1 MTVRRILSIE
11 NPDDLPILRQVCA
24 SVNLSKQELEP
35 LIEDM
40 IETMDAVDGVGLA
53 APQVGITQRLV
64 VIRIPG
70 HHEKRADGN
79 VVEIEPEQLYVM
91 IDPVITQHGES
102 TITGSEGC
110 LSLPGRYAPVKRFNW
125 VTCEYRDLKGRN
137 LRLRRATGLLAR
149 AVQHE
154 VDHLNGVLFTDH
166 VTDPSS
172 IEDMRDTRR

>member
-70 HHEKRADGN
+70 RHEKRADGN
-79 VVEIEPEQLYVM
+79 VVEIEP
-91 IDPVITQHGES
+91 
-102 TITGSEGC
+102 
-110 LSLPGRYAPVKRFNW
+110 
-125 VTCEYRDLKGRN
+125 
-137 LRLRRATGLLAR
+137 
-149 AVQHE
+149 
-154 VDHLNGVLFTDH
+154 
-166 VTDPSS
+166 
-172 IEDMRDTRR
+172 